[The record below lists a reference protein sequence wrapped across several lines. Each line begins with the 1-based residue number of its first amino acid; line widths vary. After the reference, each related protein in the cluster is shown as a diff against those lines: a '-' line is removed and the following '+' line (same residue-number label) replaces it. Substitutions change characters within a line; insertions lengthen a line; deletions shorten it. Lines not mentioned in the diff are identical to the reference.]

1 MSNVVQGPTK
11 YTCNSCGNIFE
22 GKWDSGVLDIFE
34 ALKIFGIFKGKKTHA
49 NIFKARGAKCPKCK
63 SKDISVLPIIYWFKF

>member
-22 GKWDSGVLDIFE
+22 GKWDAGVLDIFE
-34 ALKIFGIFKGKKTHA
+34 ALKFLIY
-49 NIFKARGAKCPKCK
+49 
-63 SKDISVLPIIYWFKF
+63 SKEKRRMQIYRR

>member
-22 GKWDSGVLDIFE
+22 GKWYAGVLDILRRSKFLIYSKE
-34 ALKIFGIFKGKKTHA
+34 KRRMQIYRKV
-49 NIFKARGAKCPKCK
+49 RGVKCPKCK
-63 SKDISVLPIIYWFKF
+63 SKDIYVLPVRY

>member
-34 ALKIFGIFKGKKTHA
+34 ALKIFDILKGKK
-49 NIFKARGAKCPKCK
+49 RMQ
-63 SKDISVLPIIYWFKF
+63 IYRR

>member
-34 ALKIFGIFKGKKTHA
+34 VFKFFYMLKGKK
-49 NIFKARGAKCPKCK
+49 RMQ
-63 SKDISVLPIIYWFKF
+63 IYRR

>member
-22 GKWDSGVLDIFE
+22 EKWDSGVLDIFE
-34 ALKIFGIFKGKKTHA
+34 VFKFFYMLKGKNTHA
-49 NIFKARGAKCPKCK
+49 NILKVRGVKCPKCK
-63 SKDISVLPIIYWFKF
+63 SKDISVLPIIY

>member
-34 ALKIFGIFKGKKTHA
+34 ALKIFDILKGKKAHA
-49 NIFKARGAKCPKCK
+49 NISKVRGVKCPKCK
-63 SKDISVLPIIYWFKF
+63 SKDISVLQIIY